1 MHSYPKQFKLKDN
14 TVITLG
20 PMVKEDEPRLL
31 EFFRRLPDEDRL
43 FLKEDVTRPEI
54 IHRWIEEL
62 NYDRVLPI
70 LAESGGTIIGDATLH
85 AHSSGW
91 MRHVGEIRC
100 VVAREYQRKG
110 IGVLLVRELLDEA
123 THRGLRKIQTQFL
136 DNQIGAM
143 QAFERVGFLR
153 EAVLKKMAED
163 LNGKEHDIIIMTN
176 NVSELWQKMEDLI
189 LDKEF
194 FVEM

>member
-1 MHSYPKQFKLKDN
+1 MHGYPKQFKLKDN
-14 TVITLG
+14 TLITLR
-20 PMVKEDEPRLL
+20 PVVKGDEAKLL
-31 EFFRRLPDEDRL
+31 EFFYCLPDEDRL
-43 FLKEDVTRPEI
+43 FLKEDVTKPKV

-70 LAESGGTIIGDATLH
+70 LAESGGKIIGDATLH
-85 AHSSGW
+85 TYNSGW
-91 MRHVGEIRC
+91 MQRVGEIRC
-100 VVAREYQRKG
+100 VVAREYQRRG
-110 IGVLLVRELLDEA
+110 IGILLIRELLDQA
-123 THRGLRKIQTQFL
+123 TQRGLRKIQTQFL

-143 QAFERVGFLR
+143 QAFEKVGFVR

-163 LNGKEHDIIIMTN
+163 LRGKEHDIIIMTN
-176 NVSELWQKMEDLI
+176 NVAELWQKMEDLI

>member
-1 MHSYPKQFKLKDN
+1 MHAYPKQFKLKDN
-14 TVITLG
+14 TVITLR
-20 PMVKEDEPRLL
+20 PMVKEDEPKLL
-31 EFFRRLPDEDRL
+31 AFFCCLPDEDRL
-43 FLKEDVTRPEI
+43 FLKEDVTKPQV

-70 LAESGGTIIGDATLH
+70 LAESSGKIIGDATLH
-85 AHSSGW
+85 THKSGW

-100 VVAREYQRKG
+100 VVAREYQRRG
-110 IGVLLVRELLDEA
+110 IGVLLIRQLLDEA
-123 THRGLRKIQTQFL
+123 THRGLSKIQTQFL

-143 QAFERVGFLR
+143 RAFERVGFLR

-163 LNGKEHDIIIMTN
+163 LSGREHDIIIMTN

>member
-1 MHSYPKQFKLKDN
+1 MRGYPKQFKLKDN
-14 TVITLG
+14 AVITLR
-20 PMVKEDEPRLL
+20 PMVKEDESKLL
-31 EFFRRLPDEDRL
+31 EFFRCMPDEDRL
-43 FLKEDVTRPEI
+43 FLKEDVTRPEV
-54 IHRWIEEL
+54 IHRWVEEM

-70 LAESGGTIIGDATLH
+70 LAERSGKIIGDATLH
-85 AHSSGW
+85 TYDSGW

-100 VVAREYQRKG
+100 VVAREYQRRG
-110 IGVLLVRELLDEA
+110 IGVLLIRELLDEA
-123 THRGLRKIQTQFL
+123 AHRGLRRIQTQFL
-136 DNQIGAM
+136 DNQIGAV

-163 LNGKEHDIIIMTN
+163 LSGKEHDIIIMTN